1 MMARNRSLAALLG
14 LTLIIAGCQSA
25 ESEQSASGGT
35 GDSSGEKAA
44 SAGGARTGIDRN
56 ACDLLTEAEVSAVA
70 GVPVTARETN
80 REEGRSDCGWFDAGN
95 IIHMGLVG
103 YWTGGP
109 QGWEIMAASRGMAKD
124 IIQSAEG
131 VALDSVV
138 QAGPVSGLGDKAFF
152 SPLFPSLVLEG
163 DVLLEFTLALL
174 DKPEAHFRP
183 LATKALGRL

>member
-1 MMARNRSLAALLG
+1 MTSRYRSLAALLG
-14 LTLIIAGCQSA
+14 LTLIVAACQST
-25 ESEQSASGGT
+25 ESEQSASGGAA
-35 GDSSGEKAA
+35 DKGEQAA

-70 GVPVTARETN
+70 GVPVTARETH
-80 REEGRSDCGWFDAGN
+80 REHGRSDCGWFDAGN

-109 QGWEIMAASRGMAKD
+109 QGWDIMAASRGMAKD
-124 IIQSAEG
+124 IIQKAEG

-138 QAGPVSGLGDKAFF
+138 QSGPVSGLGDKAFF
-152 SPLFPSLVLEG
+152 SPLLPSLVLKG